1 MVVQT
6 AAAHKPIDLLLRI
19 LTDPSSAR
27 ELTEVD
33 WDRAIRIGR
42 SNRLLGTL
50 RSRLDRA
57 GVLSTLPPGVRQ
69 HLESDHM
76 LARYQR
82 QMVLHELRA
91 VANVLAPLRI
101 PLIALKGAAYILQG
115 LSCSQGRFISDLDL
129 MVPRNSL
136 EQAEAALKAA
146 GWELKELD
154 PYDEHYYRTW
164 SHELPPL
171 QRPGHNLELDLHH
184 SIVPLTARVRPNI
197 PELFERSVPVADT
210 VFRVLSPADQVLH
223 ACAHL
228 AQESD
233 FDGRLRDLVDID
245 ALIREFQHT
254 PQFWDD
260 LLHCAQLH
268 GLGRSLWH
276 SMRYCS
282 AWLSTPIPGSASEG
296 LQRWAAPR
304 AAATGMSW
312 LVRQVVF
319 ASDLDRGPSFKVKL
333 ARALLLLR
341 SHWLRMPPWL
351 LVRHATVKAIRR
363 LRHIK
368 NASSEI

>member
-1 MVVQT
+1 MLAQT
-6 AAAHKPIDLLLRI
+6 AAARKSIDLLLHV

-27 ELTEVD
+27 RLTQVD
-33 WDRAIRIGR
+33 WDRAIRFGR
-42 SNRLLGTL
+42 SSRLLGTL
-50 RSRLDRA
+50 RFRLDRT

-91 VANVLAPLRI
+91 VGQVLEPLRI
-101 PLIALKGAAYILQG
+101 PLITLKGAAYILQG
-115 LSCSQGRFISDLDL
+115 LRCGEGRFVSDVDL
-129 MVPRNSL
+129 MVPRDHL
-136 EQAEAALKAA
+136 EQAETALKAA
-146 GWELKELD
+146 GWALKELD
-154 PYDEHYYRTW
+154 PYDEHYYRAW

-171 QRPGHNLELDLHH
+171 QRAGHNLELDLHH
-184 SIVPLTARVRPNI
+184 SILPVTGRIRPDM

-228 AQESD
+228 AQDSD

-245 ALIREFQHT
+245 ALVREFQGA
-254 PQFWDD
+254 PEFWDD
-260 LLHCAQLH
+260 LLNRAQLH
-268 GLGRSLWH
+268 GLGRPLWYSL
-276 SMRYCS
+276 RYCG
-282 AWLSTPIPGSASEG
+282 AWLSTPIPSSAGEK

-304 AAATGMSW
+304 AAATAMSW
-312 LVRQVVF
+312 LVPRVVF
-319 ASDLDRGPSFKVKL
+319 SGDLDRTTTWQVKL

-363 LRHIK
+363 LRHTK
-368 NASSEI
+368 STPREI